1 MCINQKPINMFKSV
15 KDQVKAQFDKMV
27 ATGSVLFIT
36 DTERDKL
43 WEAYLNGFESEEE
56 RQHHN
61 CNCCRIFIKN
71 YGKIVIIEDNTL
83 KTVWD
88 FLPTE
93 PVYEKSVRDMGDI
106 VRASAIQN
114 RFINDFLNLG
124 TDRNYDLDAQ
134 CEWTHFYVEAPAYVK
149 VKKQDKDTLLSQW
162 RDGKNV
168 FKRALEEFTLD
179 AVDTVLELIAQGSLY
194 RGNEFQATVNQF
206 KAVFVEYRKEQNRN
220 DNFVWHHSTKVGF
233 NVQKIR
239 NSAIGTLL
247 IDLSTGVSID
257 TAVTSYERVVA
268 PTNYKRPTAL
278 ITKGMIDE
286 AEKKV
291 DELGLKESL
300 GRRFATPEDISVE
313 NVLFVNRDAK
323 PATDVFGEMKEDT
336 LVHPRSFS
344 KIEEI
349 TLDKFI
355 SEVLPTSK
363 SVELLVENNHLSNLV
378 SVIAPQVPE
387 SPSLFKW
394 SNSFSWSYANNL
406 ADSMKE
412 RVKEAG
418 GNVDGVLRFTIQWND
433 NPGQKDVVDFD
444 AHAHEPNGTHIY
456 YSTYKG
462 AHSKT
467 PMTGHLDV
475 DMIRPS
481 NVGIENI
488 TWTDISKMQEGKYLF
503 SIVNYDGGRNHGF
516 SAQVE
521 FDGQIFEFS
530 KSGNIQGT
538 QVIAEVMYSKKD
550 GFSIT
555 SKLDPSVGA
564 GKIYSKERWGVAT
577 NKFQKVTMVMN
588 SPNHWDGK
596 PVGN

>member
-1 MCINQKPINMFKSV
+1 
-15 KDQVKAQFDKMV
+15 
-27 ATGSVLFIT
+27 
-36 DTERDKL
+36 
-43 WEAYLNGFESEEE
+43 
-56 RQHHN
+56 
-61 CNCCRIFIKN
+61 
-71 YGKIVIIEDNTL
+71 
-83 KTVWD
+83 
-88 FLPTE
+88 
-93 PVYEKSVRDMGDI
+93 
-106 VRASAIQN
+106 
-114 RFINDFLNLG
+114 
-124 TDRNYDLDAQ
+124 
-134 CEWTHFYVEAPAYVK
+134 
-149 VKKQDKDTLLSQW
+149 
-162 RDGKNV
+162 
-168 FKRALEEFTLD
+168 
-179 AVDTVLELIAQGSLY
+179 
-194 RGNEFQATVNQF
+194 
-206 KAVFVEYRKEQNRN
+206 
-220 DNFVWHHSTKVGF
+220 
-233 NVQKIR
+233 
-239 NSAIGTLL
+239 
-247 IDLSTGVSID
+247 
-257 TAVTSYERVVA
+257 
-268 PTNYKRPTAL
+268 
-278 ITKGMIDE
+278 
-286 AEKKV
+286 
-291 DELGLKESL
+291 
-300 GRRFATPEDISVE
+300 
-313 NVLFVNRDAK
+313 
-323 PATDVFGEMKEDT
+323 
-336 LVHPRSFS
+336 
-344 KIEEI
+344 
-349 TLDKFI
+349 
-355 SEVLPTSK
+355 
-363 SVELLVENNHLSNLV
+363 
-378 SVIAPQVPE
+378 
-387 SPSLFKW
+387 
-394 SNSFSWSYANNL
+394 
-406 ADSMKE
+406 
-412 RVKEAG
+412 VKEAG

-596 PVGN
+596 PVGNKHVFFIVEGAKNDEPPRGFYNEFLKEELTTNRKVFEVLGAKLKVEPSDRQLTGVGFSDTQRNSFIVRVEGQFKRTLKVTV